1 MKSKSLSILVA
12 NPWSAVILIAA
23 ITLVIYSNVY
33 SVPFVFDGT
42 VQIENK
48 EKIRDLKNYFSLT
61 GIKSHRPIVE
71 FSFALNY
78 QLGKLNPVGYHL
90 VNILIHM
97 TNGVLVYFLALNVF
111 GRLSFFQGELGGPPV
126 APEPPRKRKKKTR
139 KSILATQKSNAA
151 ALSSSKIFAM
161 ALWVALL
168 FVAHPIQTQAIT
180 YIAQRYASMSAMF
193 YLASVLLYIR
203 ARNLQLNMGGLE
215 ENRTWGDVSLK
226 ADTDKKSTAVF
237 SFKILF
243 YFAATVLAGVFA
255 FLSKENAVTLPGI
268 ILLVEYFLFD
278 KSWQEW
284 KKKLIWLVPLGALL
298 AFLAL
303 YFLSLSSTKGL
314 KFENL
319 LEDVSVLTRET
330 GTVDRWS
337 YFCTQFN
344 VLVEYIRLLF
354 FPLGQNVD
362 HMYPLK
368 SGFFDGLTPLAFVF
382 VISVILVGIWNIR
395 KRPAVSFGI
404 FWFFI
409 TLSIESSI
417 FPISDT
423 MFEHRLYLPV
433 FGFSVAVVYV
443 VFQLF
448 SSRRVWANLFLAA
461 TIVALGMGTYLR
473 NKVWQDPLSLWKDSA
488 SKNPENHRALNNFG
502 AELNDAGHLDLAIRE
517 YSKALEIKPD
527 FSDANNNLGSALMQ
541 RGQLEEAIQCFSK
554 ALQNKSRF
562 AAANNNM
569 GVALSLKGDL
579 NGAIRYFKKA
589 LSITPL
595 FAEAHNGLGN
605 TLAQQGHVEKAMLEW
620 AKAVEIDPHYVKPH
634 YNMGVAFE
642 QKGDMRKAKKS
653 FSEAVRINPDYAQAY
668 SKLGSISARQG
679 DYKSAMRFFSK
690 ALKINPGLTG
700 AQRGFRKM
708 TRLMGEGN

>member
-1 MKSKSLSILVA
+1 MKPKSPSFIFA
-12 NPWSAVILIAA
+12 SPWAAMILIAA
-23 ITLVIYSNVY
+23 ITLMIYSNIY

-48 EKIRDLKNYFSLT
+48 EKIRDLENYISLKGLKT
-61 GIKSHRPIVE
+61 HRPIVE

-78 QLGKLNPVGYHL
+78 QFGKLNPVGYHL
-90 VNILIHM
+90 VNILIHL

-111 GRLSFFQGELGGPPV
+111 SRLSLFQGEQSEPPV
-126 APEPPRKRKKKTR
+126 ASQAHRKRKKRIR
-139 KSILATQKSNAA
+139 KPTPSIQKSNAMA
-151 ALSSSKIFAM
+151 FSSSKIPSM
-161 ALWVALL
+161 SLWVALI

-180 YIAQRYASMSAMF
+180 YIVQRYASMSAIF
-193 YLASVLLYIR
+193 YLASVLLYIH
-203 ARNLQLNMGGLE
+203 ARNLQLTMEGLGG
-215 ENRTWGDVSLK
+215 NRTWGDDSLK
-226 ADTDKKSTAVF
+226 RDADKKRAAAF
-237 SFKILF
+237 SFKIPF
-243 YFAATVLAGVFA
+243 YFAAAVLSGVFA

-278 KSWQEW
+278 RSRQGW
-284 KKKLIWLVPLGALL
+284 KKKLIWIVPLGALL
-298 AFLAL
+298 TFLAL
-303 YFLSLSSTKGL
+303 YFLSSTRGL

-319 LEDVSVLTRET
+319 LEDVSILTRET

-362 HMYPLK
+362 HMVPLK

-382 VISVILVGIWNIR
+382 VMSIIFVGIWNIR
-395 KRPAVSFGI
+395 KRPAISFGI

-433 FGFSVAVVYV
+433 FGFAVSVVYV

-448 SSRRVWANLFLAA
+448 SNKMVRANLLLAA
-461 TIVALGMGTYLR
+461 AIVALGVGTYLR
-473 NKVWQDPLSLWKDSA
+473 NKVWQNPLSLWKDSA
-488 SKNPENHRALNNFG
+488 HKNPENHRAHNNFG
-502 AELNDAGHLDLAIRE
+502 AELNDVGDFDLAIRE

-527 FSDANNNLGSALMQ
+527 FADANNNLGSALIRQ
-541 RGQLEEAIQCFSK
+541 GQIEEAIQCLSK
-554 ALQNKSRF
+554 ALQKEPRKIV
-562 AAANNNM
+562 ALNNM
-569 GVALSLKGDL
+569 GVALAQQGDL
-579 NGAIRYFKKA
+579 EGAILHFKRA
-589 LSITPL
+589 LRIKPL
-595 FAEAHNGLGN
+595 YAEAHNGLGN
-605 TLAQQGHVEKAMLEW
+605 ALAQKGHVEEAMLEW
-620 AKAVEIDPHYVKPH
+620 AKAAEINPTYAQPH

-642 QKGDMRKAKKS
+642 QKGDMRSAERC
-653 FSEAVRINPDYAQAY
+653 FSETVRIDPHYAQAY
-668 SKLGSISARQG
+668 SKLGSISAQQG
-679 DYKSAMRFFSK
+679 DYKSAMRLFSK
-690 ALKINPGLTG
+690 ALEINPQLAD

-708 TRLMGEGN
+708 TRLIGKGN